1 MNRIL
6 SLMALAGAVAVGSAG
21 AASAQGTCS
30 TSGVLV
36 AAQGTVLVDRGVGFK
51 PASVGASVYSGNRIS
66 VQGIGSAT
74 VDFGGARTVTVSSS
88 STQTLPGCGLFQDAN
103 TGAVVVGT
111 VVIAGGIGA
120 AIALSND
127 DSNTPFFPI
136 SP

>member
-6 SLMALAGAVAVGSAG
+6 SLMALVGVVAVGG
-21 AASAQGTCS
+21 ASIASAQVACS

-36 AAQGTVLVDRGVGFK
+36 AAQGTVLLDRGAGFA
-51 PASVGASVYSGNRIS
+51 PASVGTSVQAGNRIS
-66 VQGIGSAT
+66 VQGAGNAM

-111 VVIAGGIGA
+111 VVVAGGIGA

-127 DSNTPFFPI
+127 DSSTPFFPI

>member
-21 AASAQGTCS
+21 TASAQGTCS
-30 TSGVLV
+30 GVLV
-36 AAQGTVLVDRGVGFK
+36 TAQGTVLVDRGAGFT
-51 PASVGASVYSGNRIS
+51 PASVGTAVQAGNRIS
-66 VQGIGSAT
+66 VQGPGNAV
-74 VDFGGARTVTVSSS
+74 VDFGGARTVTVPGS
-88 STQTLPGCGLFQDAN
+88 STQTLPSCGLFQDAN

-111 VVIAGGIGA
+111 VVVAGGIGA

-127 DSNTPFFPI
+127 DSKTPFFPI